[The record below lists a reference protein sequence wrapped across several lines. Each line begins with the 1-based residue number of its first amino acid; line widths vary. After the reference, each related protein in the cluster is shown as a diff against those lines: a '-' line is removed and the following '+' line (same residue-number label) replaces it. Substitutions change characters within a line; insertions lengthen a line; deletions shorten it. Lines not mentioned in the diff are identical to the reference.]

1 MNIDRRGFL
10 AAVGAVGVA
19 GLKREAKAAEAL
31 RLGPTLNGR
40 EFAGMEGAFSAMLT
54 PFGKDGRLNEEAI
67 DCLVE
72 YGIREGLAGFFVT
85 GSAGESLLLT
95 VEERKRTFARVAKAA
110 KGRVKLIAHVGA
122 VATDDSVALAR
133 YAADCGFDWVSSVAP
148 VYFAQNWDAT
158 YFHYKM
164 ISEATD
170 LPFLIY
176 SFGKDIVPDRDVRF
190 FDLKN
195 VKGMKYTGN
204 DFWSVQCLRRRVDK
218 EAAFY
223 AGNDQVLLCAL
234 ALGNTFSG
242 GIGLTYNFCP
252 RLYADICRFAAA
264 GDFAAAAK
272 RQDEAGRLVD
282 LYISCRN
289 MSYAKAMMRYAGVDC
304 GWCRAPHA
312 PLSEAEYA
320 AFAEKLDQL
329 KIVPKGVA

>member
-1 MNIDRRGFL
+1 M
-10 AAVGAVGVA
+10 GAA
-19 GLKREAKAAEAL
+19 GLKLSASAKTTGEP
-31 RLGPTLNGR
+31 RLGPALTGR
-40 EFAGMEGAFSAMLT
+40 EFVGMAGAFSAMLT
-54 PFGKDGRLNEEAI
+54 PFDKDGRLNEGAI
-67 DCLVE
+67 DRLVE
-72 YGIREGLAGFFVT
+72 YGIREGLSGFFVT
-85 GSAGESLLLT
+85 GSAGESMLLT

-110 KGRVKLIAHVGA
+110 NGRVKLIAHVGA
-122 VATDDSVALAR
+122 VATEDSIALAR
-133 YAADCGFDWVSSVAP
+133 HAADCGYDWISSVAP

-158 YFHYKM
+158 FYHYKR

-170 LPFLIY
+170 LPFLVY

-204 DFWSVQCLRRRVDK
+204 DFWSVQCLRRRVGK

-242 GIGLTYNFCP
+242 GIGLTYNCCP
-252 RLYADICRFAAA
+252 RIYADICRFAAA

-272 RQDEAGRLVD
+272 RQDESGRLVD
-282 LYISCRN
+282 LYATCRN

-304 GWCRAPHA
+304 GWCRAPHK

-320 AFAEKLDQL
+320 EFAAKLDQL

>member
-1 MNIDRRGFL
+1 MNRRGFL
-10 AAVGAVGVA
+10 AAAGAMAAA
-19 GLKREAKAAEAL
+19 GLKSEPKATEGL
-31 RLGPTLNGR
+31 RPGPTLSGR
-40 EFAGMEGAFSAMLT
+40 EFVGMAGAFSAMLT
-54 PFGKDGRLNEEAI
+54 PFDKDGRLNEEAI
-67 DCLVE
+67 DRLVE

-85 GSAGESLLLT
+85 GSAGESMLLT

-110 KGRVKLIAHVGA
+110 RGRVKLIAHVGA
-122 VATDDSVALAR
+122 VATDDSVDLAR
-133 YAADCGFDWVSSVAP
+133 YAADCGYDWISSVAP

-158 YFHYKM
+158 CYHYKT

-170 LPFLIY
+170 LPFLVY

-204 DFWSVQCLRRRVDK
+204 DFWSVQCLRRRVGK

-264 GDFAAAAK
+264 GDFVAAAK
-272 RQDEAGRLVD
+272 KQDESGRLVD
-282 LYISCRN
+282 LYISYHN
-289 MSYAKAMMRYAGVDC
+289 MSYAKAAMRYAGVDC
-304 GWCRAPHA
+304 GWCRAPHK
-312 PLSEAEYA
+312 PLTEAEYA
-320 AFAEKLDQL
+320 VFAEKLDQL